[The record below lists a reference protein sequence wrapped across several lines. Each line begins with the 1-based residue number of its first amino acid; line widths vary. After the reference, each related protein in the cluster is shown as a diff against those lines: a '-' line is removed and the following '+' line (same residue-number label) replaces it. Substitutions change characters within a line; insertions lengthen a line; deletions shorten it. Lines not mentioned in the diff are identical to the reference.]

1 MNANAPIG
9 IFDSGIGGLTV
20 VREVKRLLPNE
31 NIIYVGDTARVPY
44 GSRDPVEILKF
55 MHQILHFF
63 AKQKVKMAVFA
74 CNTMTTYGFQEA
86 KESYP
91 YLVTAMN
98 SGVREAINGSHNKK
112 IGVIATKGTVN
123 NQMHSKAAE
132 ELDKL
137 VKVYAKAC
145 PDFVPLIE
153 GGTIAGREIEL
164 LAKKYLM
171 FFSEIEIDSLI
182 LGCTHYPLIDRVIQ
196 NVIGNQVK
204 LVNPANATA
213 KDAIA
218 LLRKANQLNTNQEA
232 GSLKMCFSAD
242 LDKARKMTNLVL
254 STNKAE
260 FKLINLEDY
269 C

>member
-20 VREVKRLLPNE
+20 VREVRRLLPNE
-31 NIIYVGDTARVPY
+31 NIVYVGDTARVPY

-55 MHQILHFF
+55 MHQILRFF
-63 AKQKVKMAVFA
+63 AEQNVKMAVFA
-74 CNTMTTYGFQEA
+74 CNTMTTYGFHEA

-91 YLVTAMN
+91 YLLTAMN
-98 SGVREAINGSHNKK
+98 SGVDEAIKASHNKK

-123 NQMHSKAAE
+123 NQMHSKAALQ
-132 ELDKL
+132 LDKL
-137 VKVYAKAC
+137 AKVYAKAC
-145 PDFVPLIE
+145 PEFVPLIE
-153 GGTIAGREIEL
+153 NGTIAGREIEL

-171 FFSEIEIDSLI
+171 FFSEIDIDSLI

-196 NVIGNQVK
+196 NVIGSQVK
-204 LVNPANATA
+204 LVNPASATA
-213 KDAIA
+213 NDAIA
-218 LLRKANQLNTNQEA
+218 SLKKANQLNTNQHA
-232 GSLKMCFSAD
+232 GSLKMCFSAN
-242 LDKARKMTNLVL
+242 LDQARKMTNLVL

>member
-1 MNANAPIG
+1 MNASAPIG

-20 VREVKRLLPNE
+20 VREVRRLLPNE

-74 CNTMTTYGFQEA
+74 CNTMTTYGFHEA
-86 KESYP
+86 KENYP

-98 SGVREAINGSHNKK
+98 SGVPEAIKGSHNKK

-123 NQMHSKAAE
+123 NQMHSKAAAQF
-132 ELDKL
+132 DQM

-153 GGTIAGREIEL
+153 SGRIAGREMEL

-171 FFSEIEIDSLI
+171 FFSEIDIDSLI

-196 NVIGNQVK
+196 NVIGSHVK
-204 LVNPANATA
+204 LINPASATA
-213 KDAIA
+213 NDAIA
-218 LLRKANQLNTNQEA
+218 SLKRVSQLNINQHA
-232 GSLKMCFSAD
+232 GSLKMCFSAN
-242 LDKARKMTNLVL
+242 LDQARKMTNLVL